1 LIQSGAVVGDGGAV
15 RMTGGGALVLT
26 DSHLSG
32 SATYGWGGAIDN
44 EGGALTLISTFV
56 NGGSYLGGGAIANRG
71 ASSSLTFDTSMSNG
85 NYVYAGGGGGAIYNE
100 GQATVTNS
108 AFVVSRASGDGG
120 SIFNAAGGSLTVS
133 RSNFDGEG
141 QVNALR
147 GGAIA
152 NLGSM
157 SMADSNLR
165 GLQAVT
171 GGGLFNNG
179 NATITRSSFVADIAT
194 GNGGGAFNGRRL
206 SLSAS
211 TISANTAQLGGGLF
225 NAGPALGYSPNS
237 LSLIDDTIAGNTGS
251 VGAGGV
257 QNQPGTSTSVVGT
270 IIADQA
276 TGTDCVGTPLVSLGY
291 NLSKGKT
298 CGFTKAGD
306 VQGVVSAGLGSLV
319 TGPVLGSGVPGQYIY
334 LQWYVPQVGSLAIG
348 TNRPTGSGL
357 DERGVFRAGPYNKGA
372 IG

>member
-1 LIQSGAVVGDGGAV
+1 
-15 RMTGGGALVLT
+15 
-26 DSHLSG
+26 
-32 SATYGWGGAIDN
+32 
-44 EGGALTLISTFV
+44 
-56 NGGSYLGGGAIANRG
+56 
-71 ASSSLTFDTSMSNG
+71 
-85 NYVYAGGGGGAIYNE
+85 
-100 GQATVTNS
+100 
-108 AFVVSRASGDGG
+108 VSRASGDGG